1 MQKFI
6 ALGDVHADWDA
17 LWGALRAAS
26 CVDLDG
32 LPTLPVRAGL
42 YQVVIIGDLVHP
54 KNLREYARLTGLLD
68 FDPRDHDHLFL
79 AAREQVKQ
87 LERLKTYQEAA
98 PHAVHII
105 LGNHD
110 DAVLN
115 TSYVLGTTGGMV
127 HVEFD
132 PAHGGL
138 HLPPHLSV
146 WIQGFVREVRL
157 AGVQFAHVSPLP
169 AHTYYDDLFYADPST
184 KHWFRDSPEYV
195 QMAGLAFGVYGH
207 TQLEDGIYIHEDE
220 EGRPDFAMIDALHS
234 REYLELMLDADA
246 LSPVQSV
253 RAVPF

>member
-6 ALGDVHADWDA
+6 AIGDVHADWDG

-26 CVDLDG
+26 CVDMEG
-32 LPTLPVRAGL
+32 LPTPPVRMGL
-42 YQVVIIGDLVHP
+42 YQVILIGDLVHP

-68 FDPRDHDHLFL
+68 FDPRNHDHLFL

-132 PAHGGL
+132 PAHGGI
-138 HLPPHLSV
+138 HLPHHLST
-146 WIQGFVREVRL
+146 WIQGFPREVRI
-157 AGVQFAHVSPLP
+157 AGVQFAHVSPMP
-169 AHTYYDDLFYADPST
+169 AHTYYDDLFYADHST
-184 KHWFRDSPEYV
+184 KRWFRESPEYV
-195 QMAGLAFGVYGH
+195 KMAGLAFGVYGH
-207 TQLEDGIYIHEDE
+207 TQLEKGIYIHA
-220 EGRPDFAMIDALHS
+220 EGGKRPDFAMIDALQS
-234 REYLELMLDADA
+234 REYLELMLDTNART
-246 LSPVQSV
+246 PVQSV

>member
-6 ALGDVHADWDA
+6 AIGDVHADWDG

-26 CVDLDG
+26 CVGMDG
-32 LPTLPVRAGL
+32 LPSLPVRAGL
-42 YQVVIIGDLVHP
+42 YQVVLIGDLVHP
-54 KNLREYARLTGLLD
+54 KNLHEYSRLTGLLE
-68 FDPRDHDHLFL
+68 FDPRDPDHLFL
-79 AAREQVKQ
+79 AARQQVKQ

-132 PAHGGL
+132 PAHGGI
-138 HLPPHLSV
+138 HLPPHLSL
-146 WIQGFVREVRL
+146 WMQSFPREVRVG
-157 AGVQFAHVSPLP
+157 GVQFAHVSPMP
-169 AHTYYDDLFYADPST
+169 AHMYYDDLFYADHST
-184 KHWFRDSPEYV
+184 KRWFRETPEYV
-195 QMAGLAFGVYGH
+195 QMAGLSFGVYGH
-207 TQLEDGIYIHEDE
+207 TQLEKGIYIHA
-220 EGRPDFAMIDALHS
+220 EGGNRPDFAMIDALQS
-234 REYLELMLDADA
+234 REYLELMLDTEART
-246 LSPVQSV
+246 PVQSV